1 MDFKKCES
9 LTTVD
14 TSNWDLSKVSK
25 MVMLDTMNFNQ
36 IQWCKERNI
45 IENLPLRVAKQ
56 LNMCPFY
63 AIIDS
68 SLVSEFESL

>member
-1 MDFKKCES
+1 MSFKECES

-25 MVMLDTMNFNQ
+25 MLMLNTMNFNQ

-45 IENLPLRVAKQ
+45 IQNLPLKVATQ
-56 LNMCPFY
+56 LDMCPY
-63 AIIDS
+63 YVIIDS
-68 SLVSEFESL
+68 SLLTEFESL